1 MLCERDLGFALQQQQ
16 LARLSKT
23 QHLVQSNGGIVVR
36 YHLQQEL
43 LVALGGEHRYH
54 PIEHCPADAASTVFG
69 KDRRSGIVNGA
80 LAFPRPKAV
89 ERKPDRTL
97 VVKASGGPV
106 QIYVVER
113 DVILELTFGQL
124 ELDDVIGETG
134 HERFMYYA
142 ELVGAEQPVFKGGVF
157 VCRKHL
163 LKFGALG
170 CLAKSITK
178 IEQSRRK
185 MQVLLADEYGFCFG
199 VERAVDMVEDA
210 LGEGETVRSL
220 GPLIHN
226 EQEMA
231 RLGSQGVTTISD
243 PVQIKRGETAVIRAH
258 GVTPEIQRELEEKAS
273 KVVDATCPF
282 VTRVQKLAARA
293 AEQDRH
299 VIIVGSPDHPEMIGV
314 KGYAP
319 NHAFVIRDESEVA
332 ALPQLRNPLVV
343 SQTTIKAKTFFDTAE
358 AIKTKTDD
366 EVQVV
371 NTICSA
377 TRDRQDAARALAGM
391 VDAFYIIG
399 GRHSSNSVKLLA
411 VCKEQCEKSFL
422 IETEDEIDPDDISG
436 ANRVGVTAGAS
447 TPEWLIQKIV
457 KHLETLGR
465 QNELALK

>member
-1 MLCERDLGFALQQQQ
+1 
-16 LARLSKT
+16 
-23 QHLVQSNGGIVVR
+23 
-36 YHLQQEL
+36 
-43 LVALGGEHRYH
+43 
-54 PIEHCPADAASTVFG
+54 
-69 KDRRSGIVNGA
+69 
-80 LAFPRPKAV
+80 
-89 ERKPDRTL
+89 
-97 VVKASGGPV
+97 
-106 QIYVVER
+106 
-113 DVILELTFGQL
+113 
-124 ELDDVIGETG
+124 
-134 HERFMYYA
+134 
-142 ELVGAEQPVFKGGVF
+142 
-157 VCRKHL
+157 
-163 LKFGALG
+163 
-170 CLAKSITK
+170 
-178 IEQSRRK
+178 

-199 VERAVDMVEDA
+199 VERAVDMVEEA

-231 RLGSQGVTTISD
+231 RLGNQGVTTISD

-258 GVTPEIQRELEEKAS
+258 GVTPDVQRELEEKAS

-319 NHAFVIRDESEVA
+319 DHAFVIRDESEVA
-332 ALPQLRNPLVV
+332 GLPRLRNPLVV

-366 EVQVV
+366 EVQIV

-422 IETEDEIDPDDISG
+422 IETEDEIDPDDIAG
-436 ANRVGVTAGAS
+436 ATRVGVTAGAS

-457 KHLETLGR
+457 KHLKDLGR
-465 QNELALK
+465 QNDLALK